1 VILIP
6 NLLHSLDR
14 AANELLLKKAYD
26 ALASGGRVIVVEFAP
41 NEDRVS
47 PRVPA
52 LFALTMLANN
62 LGDAYTI
69 SEHQAL
75 LNGAGFLDSRV
86 YPLLPTSF
94 TAIVAA
100 KG

>member
-69 SEHQAL
+69 SEHRAL